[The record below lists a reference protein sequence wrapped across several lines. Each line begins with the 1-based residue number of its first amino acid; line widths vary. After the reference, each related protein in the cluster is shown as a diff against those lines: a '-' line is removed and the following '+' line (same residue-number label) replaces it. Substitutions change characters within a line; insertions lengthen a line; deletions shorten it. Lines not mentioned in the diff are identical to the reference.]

1 MLKPDKKELFVHAVQ
16 LEVCN
21 EFNIFSAGERD
32 KYTSFLYLEPF
43 TARNQRAFDY
53 DMYSVK
59 LAISPSISPS
69 ISPETMVMSLFLL
82 RLNWFRKMAMIYKK
96 KWNYSS
102 HQR

>member
-32 KYTSFLYLEPF
+32 KYTSFLYLELF

-53 DMYSVK
+53 DMYSLK
-59 LAISPSISPS
+59 LAISPST
-69 ISPETMVMSLFLL
+69 SPETMVKSLFLL
-82 RLNWFRKMAMIYKK
+82 RLNWFRKMAMIY
-96 KWNYSS
+96 
-102 HQR
+102 RIDF

>member
-1 MLKPDKKELFVHAVQ
+1 MLKPDKKELFVNAVQ
-16 LEVCN
+16 LEGCN
-21 EFNIFSAGERD
+21 EFNVFSAGERD

-59 LAISPSISPS
+59 LAISPSISP
-69 ISPETMVMSLFLL
+69 ETMVMSLFLL

-96 KWNYSS
+96 QWNYSS